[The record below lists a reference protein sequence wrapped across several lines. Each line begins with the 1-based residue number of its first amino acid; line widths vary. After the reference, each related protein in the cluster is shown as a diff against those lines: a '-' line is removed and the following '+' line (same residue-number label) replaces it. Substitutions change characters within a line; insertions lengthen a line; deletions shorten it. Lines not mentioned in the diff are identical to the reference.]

1 MFKFA
6 ELCVELLF
14 LLSVLNL
21 FLEANATSAAAL
33 PNGKFCSSI
42 SLFFVTVKAQVNVD
56 ATSSKFSFRASAG
69 GISVPSSGGLCT
81 GSGVE
86 LKSGGKAA
94 ITPSVCLEEIMEQYS
109 VSQLVVQVESL
120 EKVKISVTVPLIGK
134 VSVNFTPCEDSLESA
149 ADEVGGG
156 GEEEEEEEAKE
167 DEWEDDL

>member
-1 MFKFA
+1 MTTR
-6 ELCVELLF
+6 ELLF
-14 LLSVLNL
+14 LFFVLNL
-21 FLEANATSAAAL
+21 FLKANATTSSAALPNTL

-56 ATSSKFSFRASAG
+56 ATSSKFSFRASAGG

-120 EKVKISVTVPLIGK
+120 EKVKISVTVPLMGK
-134 VSVNFTPCEDSLESA
+134 VNSFQPSRTKPLSSTPSRPGSLSTPLICT
-149 ADEVGGG
+149 D
-156 GEEEEEEEAKE
+156 
-167 DEWEDDL
+167 